1 MRSLIAYS
9 ALAMLASS
17 PLAAQQATAQSP
29 RPAQGTPTAD
39 APAPRAAAQS
49 GRSER
54 APLPQ
59 GFSVV
64 LVLGDIQAVAATD
77 DVPPAARK
85 ALNDM
90 KEFLPFKSYKLLD
103 AAWLMCCGQDPR
115 ARTLSSSHP
124 EALSARGSVTQLL
137 RGPDEREYELEL
149 TTSRADGSRV
159 FVKFALS
166 GPPAPEIAA
175 ADLAMATRSLNRR
188 IADLRDTRAMLD
200 KQLQEARKKVDVGVS
215 SGNDIPKMELEIR
228 RLDRELEEMTTQLAE
243 SQAGRATTPRPSTNS
258 GRRNTIIDTSF
269 TMDVGETVVVGTSR
283 LRGGSKALIALLTA
297 VPPRTVGKE

>member
-1 MRSLIAYS
+1 
-9 ALAMLASS
+9 
-17 PLAAQQATAQSP
+17 
-29 RPAQGTPTAD
+29 
-39 APAPRAAAQS
+39 
-49 GRSER
+49 
-54 APLPQ
+54 
-59 GFSVV
+59 
-64 LVLGDIQAVAATD
+64 
-77 DVPPAARK
+77 
-85 ALNDM
+85 M

-115 ARTLSSSHP
+115 ARALSSSHP